1 MAVLPPDPFD
11 AVRWVRAR
19 ADKRGYVTVDGRE
32 YVAGPAWH
40 SRELLVGV
48 RAATVEILADRGRR
62 AALLPRAWGPGE
74 PVRNALMQGG

>member
-1 MAVLPPDPFD
+1 MAALPADPFD

-40 SRELLVGV
+40 SRELLC
-48 RAATVEILADRGRR
+48 I
-62 AALLPRAWGPGE
+62 W
-74 PVRNALMQGG
+74 